1 MNLKLFTWCEL
12 DFHSTGDEA
21 ITKLSEPDARAADK
35 EGGWE
40 LKEHLPNGVLV
51 LSTDRHFALEVWA
64 ADRAEAHA
72 KFLEFPYYREWQ
84 E

>member
-1 MNLKLFTWCEL
+1 MTKLFTWCEL
-12 DFHSTGDEA
+12 DDLK
-21 ITKLSEPDARAADK
+21 ITEMSEPDARSADK

-51 LSTDRHFALEVWA
+51 LSTDRHFACEVWA
-64 ADRAEAHA
+64 EDEAAAHE
-72 KFLEFPYYREWQ
+72 KFMKFPYYAEWQ